1 MPICVP
7 QVPKAHDALK
17 RKAVVIS
24 HYTSTELKTTLIPIN
39 SNWYCKEFDF
49 SFQSQHLCAGK
60 RKIGGLGSPI
70 AQYLSWKEPRFHQLI
85 GLKIDEQD
93 NEDLSGFFIRL
104 NHPKVLS
111 FILRALQ

>member
-1 MPICVP
+1 MTFWLAFRNFCRIYLPTKIYP
-7 QVPKAHDALK
+7 SHTALT
-17 RKAVVIS
+17 V
-24 HYTSTELKTTLIPIN
+24 
-39 SNWYCKEFDF
+39 
-49 SFQSQHLCAGK
+49 HLHSL
-60 RKIGGLGSPI
+60 LGSPI

-111 FILRALQ
+111 FILKALQ

>member
-7 QVPKAHDALK
+7 QVPKDQNALK

-70 AQYLSWKEPRFHQLI
+70 AQYLPWKEPRFHQLI
-85 GLKIDEQD
+85 GLKVDEQD
-93 NEDLSGFFIRL
+93 NEELSGFFIRL

-111 FILRALQ
+111 FILNAFQ

>member
-7 QVPKAHDALK
+7 QVPKDQNALK

-39 SNWYCKEFDF
+39 SNWYCQKFDF

-111 FILRALQ
+111 FILKALQ

>member
-7 QVPKAHDALK
+7 QVPKEHDALK

-24 HYTSTELKTTLIPIN
+24 YYSSMQLKTTLIPIN
-39 SNWYCKEFDF
+39 SNSYCQEFDF

-70 AQYLSWKEPRFHQLI
+70 AQYKSWNEPRFHQLI
-85 GLKIDEQD
+85 GLKVDEQD
-93 NEDLSGFFIRL
+93 NEEVSGFFIRL

-111 FILRALQ
+111 FILKALQ

>member
-7 QVPKAHDALK
+7 QVPKEHDALK

-24 HYTSTELKTTLIPIN
+24 HYASSQLMTTLIPIN
-39 SNWYCKEFDF
+39 SNWYCHEFDF
-49 SFQSQHLCAGK
+49 AFQSHHLCAGK

-70 AQYLSWKEPRFHQLI
+70 AQYKSWKEPRFYQLI
-85 GLKIDEQD
+85 GLKVDEQD
-93 NEDLSGFFIRL
+93 NEELSGFFIRL

-111 FILRALQ
+111 FILNAFQ